1 MFLLYHRAQYLQT
14 GKAKLHINFY
24 GIFCISVA
32 LFTFLNRHF
41 LLCSSF
47 ESFS

>member
-1 MFLLYHRAQYLQT
+1 MFLLNHRAQYLEA
-14 GKAKLHINFY
+14 GKAKLCVNFY
-24 GIFCISVA
+24 RIFCTAA
-32 LFTFLNRHF
+32 LVTFLNRHF